1 MVRGISRAISAA
13 AAAGATVAVF
23 GLIAAGTAGAATRPL
38 PRAYHTNAAVA
49 TRSGLTAVSNQIAG
63 FATAAFENW
72 RFRSVATTVPVAGCR
87 IAPTKNPVALVDLVG
102 GTKWAAQIA
111 VFCNGGASS
120 IAFFDQKT
128 AATSTTGVFKLIPRV
143 GDSLAVGISRNVAG
157 HVDSFTVTNLRTR
170 RSQTVRVSTST
181 AVIYHQAFLGSAV
194 VNSNADLTPLP
205 ATAQLLWTFQG
216 SRVVTYSGIRGT
228 LRGPWSTLRVI
239 DRSGAATLM
248 YPGRLSAGGA
258 NFSAFLNHHA

>member
-1 MVRGISRAISAA
+1 M
-13 AAAGATVAVF
+13 
-23 GLIAAGTAGAATRPL
+23 
-38 PRAYHTNAAVA
+38 
-49 TRSGLTAVSNQIAG
+49 
-63 FATAAFENW
+63 
-72 RFRSVATTVPVAGCR
+72 ATTVPVAACR

-102 GTKWAAQIA
+102 GTKWAAQVA

-128 AATSTTGVFKLIPRV
+128 AATSTTGVFKLTPRV

-181 AVIYHQAFLGSAV
+181 AVIYHHAFLGSAV

-205 ATAQLLWTFQG
+205 ATAQLLWTFQR
-216 SRVVTYSGIRGT
+216 SRVVTYSGIAGT
-228 LRGPWSTLRVI
+228 LRGRWSTLRVI

-258 NFSAFLNHHA
+258 NFSAFLNHA